1 MNYNVDD
8 IVLFDSEMNT
18 LTHIDTQECVSLT
31 MSQSIL
37 LELLLNSNAEI
48 MARDKIID
56 TLWSCH
62 GINCSTHTLN
72 QYVSV
77 LRKLFAHFGR
87 EQLLI
92 TLPRVGLRLN
102 PDIHISVI
110 ADTPILTPVIAPS
123 FAPEAEQLPAS
134 GAGNDRLIY
143 KKWLPLIAILMIV
156 VSGALVTFRM
166 LRPDDDSNRFT
177 FITEQQ
183 CEIGLPRHFS
193 VEDQGVILKQAKEIM
208 VENKLSCNE
217 QRIAFFDFY
226 KSVAGQDYGRA
237 VLALCVKGDNGGV
250 ISCENYYYRN
260 WRTE

>member
-8 IVLFDSEMNT
+8 VVLFDSEMNT

-37 LELLLNSNAEI
+37 LELLLNSSAEI
-48 MARDKIID
+48 LSRDKIID
-56 TLWSCH
+56 TLWSSH

-77 LRKLFAHFGR
+77 LRKLFVHFGCD
-87 EQLLI
+87 ELLI

-102 PDIHISVI
+102 PDIRISVI
-110 ADTPILTPVIAPS
+110 ADTPVLTPVVAPS
-123 FAPEAEQLPAS
+123 LAPEAEQRPATE
-134 GAGNDRLIY
+134 ARNDHLNY
-143 KKWLPLIAILMIV
+143 KKWLPLIAILVIV
-156 VSGALVTFRM
+156 VSGALVTFWM
-166 LRPDDDSNRFT
+166 LRPDDDSNGFT

-183 CEIGLPRHFS
+183 CKIGLPRHLS
-193 VEDQGVILKQAKEIM
+193 VEDQNVILKQVKEII
-208 VENKLSCNE
+208 VENKLSCTE

-237 VLALCVKGDNGGV
+237 VLALCVKGDNGKI

-260 WRTE
+260 WRAE